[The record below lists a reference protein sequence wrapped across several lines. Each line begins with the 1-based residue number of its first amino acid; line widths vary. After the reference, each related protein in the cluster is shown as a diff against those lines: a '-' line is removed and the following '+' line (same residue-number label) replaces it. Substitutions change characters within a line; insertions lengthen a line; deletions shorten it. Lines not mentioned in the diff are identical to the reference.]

1 MSMIRKSALLVS
13 TGLVAIATPAFAQTA
28 VSTTDTDKQTAQP
41 TPGATE
47 GAATQDQSAE
57 AQPIDTGNI
66 VITATRRNQA
76 LSDVPMAVSA
86 VTAENLRNTGATD
99 IRALNQVAPSLNVF
113 STSSE
118 GGAARANIRGIGT
131 VGDNPG
137 LEASVGVFVDGVYRS
152 RSGVALTELGP
163 LDRIEVLRGPQ
174 GTLFGRNTSA
184 GLISIITAKPR
195 FTPEI
200 EGEVTIGNYNLRR
213 FQAGVTAPLSDT
225 VAARLDG
232 VWMKRDGYL
241 KDVVS
246 GRRINDRDRWLLR
259 GQLLFQ
265 PSDNLSVRLIGDYS
279 KRDEECC
286 GATYVNPVQDV
297 TAAGPQPSTIAAIER
312 GLGGIINDDT
322 FSRRIAI
329 SPGRDYASHVRDYGL
344 SGEVTYDFG
353 GAELTSITAYRFN
366 KYTRGTDADYNNLD
380 ILYRADGGGSFNRF
394 KTFSEE
400 LRLQGNAWD
409 NKIDWLVGGYY
420 ANERLTVVD
429 NLAYGN
435 DYARYG
441 NCLVA
446 ANFASSPGV
455 PASLLAPG
463 ASPTCFN
470 TAVATGVRASLV
482 SSYNAAAAGAAAAA
496 AAGNAALAAQL
507 GTQAAVLGSNITA
520 LGAFAGL
527 NNTAVAPG
535 LPSVNFSAAPFG
547 TSGFTNLAIALGGP
561 SLVGSTLNG
570 SALNDAYHQKSNN
583 WALFTHNI
591 ISFTDRLKLTL
602 GGRYT
607 HEKKTLEATF
617 VDNNVLCRVLSGGGL
632 QQVPCVIPSVG
643 ASGFA
648 IDDSRSESKISG
660 TAVISYKPTDRLLT
674 YASYSRG
681 YKAGGFNL
689 DRSALWR
696 AQAIPT
702 TVPATP
708 GTAVLGTPPLSGSGA
723 VCTSATQTGC
733 QGIVASGADLQFKP
747 EINDAFEAG
756 LKFHGRGIDVNFA
769 LFHQVFRNF
778 QLNTFN
784 GLNFIVESINGCSAD
799 LGGADVDTNSRTG
812 ACTGSVRGG
821 VRSQGFELE
830 AFTRP
835 MPDLAINGG
844 LTMADV
850 KYRNDLVGAD
860 GKPLND
866 YLFQLPGRR
875 VSGAPQWTATG
886 SIAWTPRVTDSG
898 IRGLVYL
905 DARYQSGYNTGSDLD
920 LEKTQK
926 AYTVVNGRVGVHGP
940 DGLWAI
946 ELWGQNLFNK
956 NFIQV
961 AFDSPLQGS
970 GTTRGVQNGFIP
982 RSTQLYSA
990 FLGEPRTFG
999 VTLRTK
1005 LGFNKPA
1012 PVVETPPPP
1021 PPPPPPATQTCPD
1034 GSVIEATAT
1043 CPAPPPPPPPPPPA
1057 PERGH

>member
-1 MSMIRKSALLVS
+1 MIRKSAFLAS
-13 TGLVAIATPAFAQTA
+13 AGLMAVATPAFAQTTPLPTTESGKPTTA
-28 VSTTDTDKQTAQP
+28 PPTEGSTAQTA
-41 TPGATE
+41 AVE
-47 GAATQDQSAE
+47 TQAVE
-57 AQPIDTGNI
+57 AQPVDTGNI
-66 VITATRRNQA
+66 IITATRRNQA

-137 LEASVGVFVDGVYRS
+137 LESSVGVFIDGVYRS
-152 RSGVALTELGP
+152 RVGAGLTELGP

-195 FTPEI
+195 FTPEAS
-200 EGEVTIGNYNLRR
+200 GQVDIGNYNLRR
-213 FQAGVTAPLSDT
+213 VQGSLTGPISDT

-232 VWMKRDGYL
+232 VWMKRDGFL

-259 GQLLFQ
+259 GQVLFQ
-265 PSDNLSVRLIGDYS
+265 PNDNLSLRVVADYAH
-279 KRDEECC
+279 RDEECC
-286 GATYVNPVQDV
+286 GATYLPVRDV

-329 SPGRDYASHVRDYGL
+329 SPGRDYDSKVKDYGL
-344 SGEVTYDFG
+344 SGELTYDLG
-353 GAELTSITAYRFN
+353 GAQLTSITAYRYN

-380 ILYRADGGGSFNRF
+380 ILYRASDGGSFNRF
-394 KTFSEE
+394 KTFSQE
-400 LRLQGNAWD
+400 LRLQGDAFG
-409 NKIDWLVGGYY
+409 NKLDWLVGGYY
-420 ANERLTVVD
+420 ANEKLAVDD

-435 DYARYG
+435 DYGRYG

-446 ANFASSPGV
+446 ANFIAAGSPS
-455 PASLLAPG
+455 SLLAPG

-470 TAVATGVRASLV
+470 TPVASGVRASLIA
-482 SSYNAAAAGAAAAA
+482 SYNAAAAGAAAAA
-496 AAGNAALAAQL
+496 AAGNAALAASL
-507 GTQAAVLGSNITA
+507 GTTAANVAGNIAA
-520 LGAFAGL
+520 LSAFARL
-527 NNTAVAPG
+527 PNTG
-535 LPSVNFSAAPFG
+535 LPASIPLPNFSAAPFG
-547 TSGFTNLAIALGGP
+547 NNGYANLSNPALTFNG
-561 SLVGSTLNG
+561 VG
-570 SALNDAYHQKSNN
+570 LNDAYRQNSNN

-591 ISFTDRLKLTL
+591 FSITDRLKVTV
-602 GGRYT
+602 GARYT
-607 HEKKTLEATF
+607 HERKTLSADLS
-617 VDNNVLCRVLSGGGL
+617 DNNLLCTALSGSGL
-632 QQVPCVIPSVG
+632 QQFPCVIPSAPGG
-643 ASGFA
+643 AFA
-648 IDDSRSESKISG
+648 IDDERTESKVSG
-660 TAVISYKPTDRLLT
+660 TAVLSYKPTDRLLT
-674 YASYSRG
+674 YASYSKG

-696 AQAIPT
+696 AQPIPT

-723 VCTSATQTGC
+723 ICVSAAQRGC

-747 EINDAFEAG
+747 ELNDAFEAG
-756 LKFHGRGIDVNFA
+756 LKYHGRGIDVNFA

-784 GLNFIVESINGCSAD
+784 GLNFIVESINGCSDD
-799 LGGADVDTNSRTG
+799 LNGADTDTSSRTG
-812 ACTGSVRGG
+812 ACTGKTRAG

-835 MPDLAINGG
+835 MRDLAINGG
-844 LTMADV
+844 VTMSDT
-850 KYRNDLVGAD
+850 KYRHNLVGAS

-875 VSGAPQWTATG
+875 VSGAPKWTATG
-886 SIAWTPRVTDSG
+886 SAAWTPPIGASG
-898 IRGLVYL
+898 LRGLVYV
-905 DARYQSGYNTGSDLD
+905 DARYMSRYNTGSDLD
-920 LEKTQK
+920 IEKTQD
-926 AYTVVNGRVGVHGP
+926 AYTTVNGRIGVHGP
-940 DGLWAI
+940 DDAWAI

-956 NFIQV
+956 NSIQV
-961 AFDSPLQGS
+961 GFDSPLQGS
-970 GTTRGVQNGFIP
+970 GTTRGVQAGFLA
-982 RSTQLYSA
+982 RSTQLYNA

-999 VTLRTK
+999 VTLRAKT
-1005 LGFNKPA
+1005 GFARRAAPA
-1012 PVVETPPPP
+1012 YAP
-1021 PPPPPPATQTCPD
+1021 PPPPPPAPVVEQ
-1034 GSVIEATAT
+1034 
-1043 CPAPPPPPPPPPPA
+1043 PAPPPPPPPPPAPA
-1057 PERGH
+1057 PERGE

>member
-1 MSMIRKSALLVS
+1 MIRKSALLVS
-13 TGLVAIATPAFAQTA
+13 TGLFAIATPAFAQTA
-28 VSTTDTDKQTAQP
+28 VSTTDTDKQAAQP

-47 GAATQDQSAE
+47 GAAAQDQARE
-57 AQPIDTGNI
+57 QQPVDTGDI

-137 LEASVGVFVDGVYRS
+137 LESSVGIFIDGVYRS
-152 RSGVALTELGP
+152 RVGAGLSELGA

-195 FTPEI
+195 FTPEASGQI
-200 EGEVTIGNYNLRR
+200 DVGNYSLRR
-213 FQAGVTAPLSDT
+213 LQASITGPISDT
-225 VAARLDG
+225 IAARLDG
-232 VWMKRDGYL
+232 VWMKRDGFL
-241 KDVVS
+241 KDVIS

-259 GQLLFQ
+259 GQILFQ
-265 PSDNLSVRLIGDYS
+265 PSDNLSFRLIGDYTH
-279 KRDEECC
+279 RDEECC
-286 GATYVNPVQDV
+286 GATYLPVHDV

-329 SPGRDYASHVRDYGL
+329 TPGRDYDSRVKDYGL
-344 SGEVTYDFG
+344 AGELTYDFG
-353 GAELTSITAYRFN
+353 AAELTSITAYRFN

-380 ILYRADGGGSFNRF
+380 ILYRASDGNSFNRF
-394 KTFSEE
+394 KTFTEE
-400 LRLQGNAWD
+400 LRLQGNAFG
-409 NKIDWLVGGYY
+409 NKLDWLIGGYY
-420 ANERLTVVD
+420 ANEKLAVDD
-429 NLAYGN
+429 NLQYGQ

-446 ANFASSPGV
+446 ANFAAAAPTI
-455 PASLLAPG
+455 LAPG

-470 TAVATGVRASLV
+470 TPVATGVRSALLAQ
-482 SSYNAAAAGAAAAA
+482 YNAALGAGQFTTAANIGA
-496 AAGNAALAAQL
+496 
-507 GTQAAVLGSNITA
+507 NITA

-527 NNTAVAPG
+527 NNSTAPGVPLAPG
-535 LPSVNFSAAPFG
+535 LPAVNFSAAPFG

-561 SLVGSTLNG
+561 SFVGSTLNG
-570 SALNDAYHQKSNN
+570 VALDDSYRQTSNN

-591 ISFTDRLKLTL
+591 FSITDRLKLTL
-602 GGRYT
+602 GARYT
-607 HEKKTLEATF
+607 HEKKSLDAALA
-617 VDNNVLCRVLSGGGL
+617 DNNRLCAVFSGSSL
-632 QQVPCVIPSVG
+632 QQLPCVIPAAPG
-643 ASGFA
+643 GTFG
-648 IDDSRSESKISG
+648 IDDSRTESRISG

-696 AQAIPT
+696 AQPIPT

-708 GTAVLGTPPLSGSGA
+708 GTTVLGTPPLSGSGA
-723 VCTSATQTGC
+723 ICVSAAQTGC
-733 QGIVASGADLQFKP
+733 QGIVASGSDLQFKP

-756 LKFHGRGIDVNFA
+756 LKYHGRGIDVNFA

-784 GLNFIVESINGCSAD
+784 GLNFIVESINSCSDD
-799 LGGADVDTNSRTG
+799 LGGADTDTNSRTG
-812 ACTGSVRGG
+812 ACTGKVRGG

-835 MPDLAINGG
+835 MQDLAINGG

-850 KYRNDLVGAD
+850 KYRNNLVGAS
-860 GKPLND
+860 GRPLND

-875 VSGAPQWTATG
+875 VSGAPKWTATG
-886 SIAWTPRVTDSG
+886 SIAWTPPIGGSG
-898 IRGLVYL
+898 LRGLLYF
-905 DARYQSGYNTGSDLD
+905 DGRYMSKYNTGSDLD
-920 LEKTQK
+920 IEKTQDSY
-926 AYTVVNGRVGVHGP
+926 AVFNGRVGIHGP
-940 DGLWAI
+940 DDAWAI
-946 ELWGQNLFNK
+946 EVWGQNLFDK
-956 NFIQV
+956 NSIQV

-970 GTTRGVQNGFIP
+970 GTTRGVQRGAPFP
-982 RSTQLYSA
+982 ARSTQLYSA

-999 VTLRTK
+999 VTLRAKT
-1005 LGFNKPA
+1005 GFNRPA
-1012 PVVETPPPP
+1012 PPVYTPPPAPPPVVE
-1021 PPPPPPATQTCPD
+1021 Q
-1034 GSVIEATAT
+1034 
-1043 CPAPPPPPPPPPPA
+1043 PAPPPPPPPPPPA
-1057 PERGH
+1057 AVPERGE

>member
-1 MSMIRKSALLVS
+1 MIRKSALLVS
-13 TGLVAIATPAFAQTA
+13 TGLIAITTPAFAQTA
-28 VSTTDTDKQTAQP
+28 TSTTDTDKQTAQP

-47 GAATQDQSAE
+47 GAATQDQSTE

-213 FQAGVTAPLSDT
+213 FQAGVTGPLSDT
-225 VAARLDG
+225 IAARLDG
-232 VWMKRDGYL
+232 VWMKRDGFL

-259 GQLLFQ
+259 GQVLFQ
-265 PSDNLSVRLIGDYS
+265 PSDALSVRIIGDYS

-286 GATYVNPVQDV
+286 GATYVNPVQDI
-297 TAAGPQPSTIAAIER
+297 TAAGPQPSSIAAIER

-329 SPGRDYASHVRDYGL
+329 TPGRDYASHVRDYGL

-353 GAELTSITAYRFN
+353 AAELTSITAYRYN

-380 ILYRADGGGSFNRF
+380 ILYRADNGGSFNRF

-400 LRLQGNAWD
+400 LRLQGNAW
-409 NKIDWLVGGYY
+409 NNRIDWLIGGYY
-420 ANERLTVVD
+420 ANEKLQVDD

-446 ANFASSPGV
+446 ANFAGSAPTI
-455 PASLLAPG
+455 LAPG

-470 TAVATGVRASLV
+470 TPVATAVRTSLV
-482 SSYNAAAAGAAAAA
+482 GSYNSLLAGVAAAQ
-496 AAGNAALAAQL
+496 AAGNAALASQL
-507 GTQAAVLGSNITA
+507 ATQAAALGSNITA

-527 NNTAVAPG
+527 NNTALAPG
-535 LPSVNFSAAPFG
+535 LPSVNFSTAPFG

-561 SLVGSTLNG
+561 SFVGSTLNG
-570 SALNDAYHQKSNN
+570 VSLDDSYRQKSNN

-591 ISFTDRLKLTL
+591 VSITDRLKLTL

-607 HEKKTLEATF
+607 HEKKTLDAVF
-617 VDNNVLCRVLSGGGL
+617 ADNNVLCRVLSGGGL
-632 QQVPCVIPSVG
+632 QQLPCVIPSVG
-643 ASGFA
+643 ATGFG

-660 TAVISYKPTDRLLT
+660 TAVLSYKPTDRLLT

-696 AQAIPT
+696 AQPIPT

-708 GTAVLGTPPLSGSGA
+708 GTTVLGTPPLSGSGA

-784 GLNFIVESINGCSAD
+784 GLNFIVESINGCSDD
-799 LGGADVDTNSRTG
+799 LGGADRDTNSRTG
-812 ACTGSVRGG
+812 ACTGDVIGG

-850 KYRNDLVGAD
+850 KYRNDLVGAS
-860 GKPLND
+860 GRPLND

-875 VSGAPQWTATG
+875 VSGAPKWTATG

-898 IRGLVYL
+898 IRGLVYV
-905 DARYQSGYNTGSDLD
+905 DARYTSRYNTGSDLD
-920 LEKTQK
+920 LEKTQGG
-926 AYTVVNGRVGVHGP
+926 YTVVNGRVGVHGP

-946 ELWGQNLFNK
+946 EVWGQNLFDK

-1005 LGFNKPA
+1005 LGFNRPA

-1043 CPAPPPPPPPPPPA
+1043 CPPPPAPPPPPPPA
-1057 PERGH
+1057 PERGN